1 MAIIIAVANQKG
13 GVGKSTTVVNL
24 AACLGMKKKKVLC
37 VDMDAQGNTTSGF
50 GIRKKSVEV
59 STYDALLGLRRI
71 QEAVIETEFKNV
83 WLVPAT
89 SALAA
94 ADIELI
100 EVDNMQKRMKM
111 QLLTIKQDYDFILL
125 DCPPSLSLI
134 PINALCACDTV
145 LVPMTCEYFALEGL
159 SQLVESIR
167 LVKQRYNPT
176 IDIEGILFTMFDSRL
191 NLTAQVVSEVK
202 KHFPKK
208 LFNTVIPRNV
218 RISEAPSFGKPVI
231 YYDKASRGAEA
242 YEAFTNE
249 LLKRHKESKENKE
262 NKELQES
269 NS

>member
-1 MAIIIAVANQKG
+1 MATIIAVANQKG

-24 AACLGMKKKKVLC
+24 AACLGLKKKKVLC
-37 VDMDAQGNTTSGF
+37 VDMDAQGNTTSSF
-50 GIRKKSVEV
+50 GIKKKSVEV
-59 STYDALLGLRRI
+59 STYDVLLGLRRV
-71 QEAVIETEFKNV
+71 QEAVMETEFKNV

-89 SALAA
+89 SSLAA

-100 EVDNMQKRMKM
+100 EVENMQKRMKM
-111 QLLTIKQDYDFILL
+111 QLLTIKQDYDYILL

-159 SQLVESIR
+159 SQLVDSIR

-191 NLTAQVVSEVK
+191 NLTAQVVNEVK
-202 KHFPKK
+202 NYFPKK
-208 LFNTVIPRNV
+208 TFNTVIPRNV
-218 RISEAPSFGKPVI
+218 RISEAPSFGQPVI

-249 LLKRHKESKENKE
+249 LLKRHKEK
-262 NKELQES
+262 
-269 NS
+269 

>member
-1 MAIIIAVANQKG
+1 MAMVIAVANQKG

-50 GIRKKSVEV
+50 GIRKKNVDVTTYEV
-59 STYDALLGLRRI
+59 LLGLRRI
-71 QEAVIETEFKNV
+71 QDAIIKTEFDNV
-83 WLVPAT
+83 SLVPAT

-111 QLLTIKQDYDFILL
+111 QLLTVKQDYDYILL

-145 LVPMTCEYFALEGL
+145 LVPMTCEYFAMEGL

-176 IDIEGILFTMFDSRL
+176 IDIEGILFTMFDGRL
-191 NLTAQVVSEVK
+191 NLTTQVVNEVK

-218 RISEAPSFGKPVI
+218 RISEAPSFGKPVV
-231 YYDKASRGAEA
+231 YYDKSSRGAEA
-242 YEAFTNE
+242 YMAFTQE
-249 LLKRHKESKENKE
+249 MLKRHKALAKK
-262 NKELQES
+262 
-269 NS
+269 

>member
-1 MAIIIAVANQKG
+1 MAIVIAVANQKG

-24 AACLGMKKKKVLC
+24 AACLGMKNKKVLC
-37 VDMDAQGNTTSGF
+37 ADMDAQGNTTSSF
-50 GIRKKSVEV
+50 GIKKKSVEI
-59 STYDALLGLRRI
+59 STYDVLLGLRRI
-71 QEAVIETEFKNV
+71 NEAVIKTDFKNV
-83 WLVPAT
+83 SLVPAT

-111 QLLTIKQDYDFILL
+111 QILTIKQDYDYILL

-191 NLTAQVVSEVK
+191 NLTAQVVNEVK
-202 KHFPKK
+202 RHFPKK
-208 LFNTVIPRNV
+208 TFNTVIPRNV
-218 RISEAPSFGKPVI
+218 RISEAPSFGKPVV

-242 YEAFTNE
+242 YEAFTAE
-249 LLKRHKESKENKE
+249 FLKRHKEQTKA
-262 NKELQES
+262 
-269 NS
+269 

>member
-1 MAIIIAVANQKG
+1 MAIVIAVANQKG

-50 GIRKKSVEV
+50 GIRKKNVEV
-59 STYDALLGLRRI
+59 STYDVLLGLRRI
-71 QEAVIETEFKNV
+71 QDAIIKTEFDNV
-83 WLVPAT
+83 SLVPAT
-89 SALAA
+89 AALAA

-111 QLLTIKQDYDFILL
+111 QLLTVKQDYDYIFL

-145 LVPMTCEYFALEGL
+145 LVPMTCEYFAMEGL
-159 SQLVESIR
+159 SQLIESIR

-176 IDIEGILFTMFDSRL
+176 IDIEGILFTMFDGRL
-191 NLTAQVVSEVK
+191 NLTTQVVNEVK

-218 RISEAPSFGKPVI
+218 RISEAPSFGKPVV
-231 YYDKASRGAEA
+231 YYDKSSRGAEA
-242 YEAFTNE
+242 YMALTQEM
-249 LLKRHKESKENKE
+249 LKRHKALAKK
-262 NKELQES
+262 
-269 NS
+269 

>member
-1 MAIIIAVANQKG
+1 MSVVIAVANQKG

-24 AACLGMKKKKVLC
+24 AACLGLKKKKVLC

-50 GIRKKSVEV
+50 GVKKKSIGA
-59 STYDALLGLRRI
+59 STYDVLLGLRRV
-71 QEAVIETEFKNV
+71 QEAVIKTEFDNV

-89 SALAA
+89 STLAA

-111 QLLTIKQDYDFILL
+111 QLLTIRQDYDYILL

-159 SQLVESIR
+159 SQLIESIR

-191 NLTAQVVSEVK
+191 NLTAQVVGEVK

-208 LFNTVIPRNV
+208 MFNTVIPRNV
-218 RISEAPSFGKPVI
+218 RISEAPSFGKPVV
-231 YYDKASRGAEA
+231 YYDKASRGSEA
-242 YEAFTNE
+242 YIALADEM
-249 LLKRHKESKENKE
+249 LKRHKPVKK
-262 NKELQES
+262 Q
-269 NS
+269 

>member
-1 MAIIIAVANQKG
+1 MGAVIAVANQKG

-24 AACLGMKKKKVLC
+24 AACLGLKGKTVLC
-37 VDMDAQGNTTSGF
+37 VDMDAQGNTTSSF
-50 GIRKKSVEV
+50 GIRKKNIVV
-59 STYDALLGLRRI
+59 STYDVLLGIRRI
-71 QEAVIETEFKNV
+71 QEGVIKTDFDNV

-111 QLLTIKQDYDFILL
+111 QLLTIRQDYDYILL

-159 SQLVESIR
+159 SQLIESIR

-191 NLTAQVVSEVK
+191 NLTSQVVGEVK

-208 LFNTVIPRNV
+208 LFKTVIPRNV

-231 YYDKASRGAEA
+231 YYDKISRGAEA
-242 YEAFTNE
+242 YDAFTDE
-249 LLKRHKESKENKE
+249 LLKRHSK
-262 NKELQES
+262 
-269 NS
+269 

>member
-1 MAIIIAVANQKG
+1 MSIVIAVANQKG

-24 AACLGMKKKKVLC
+24 AACLGLKKKKVLC

-50 GIRKKSVEV
+50 GVKKKSIGA
-59 STYDALLGLRRI
+59 STYDVLLGLRRI
-71 QEAVIETEFKNV
+71 QEAVVKTEFDNV

-111 QLLTIKQDYDFILL
+111 QLLTIRQDYDYILL

-159 SQLVESIR
+159 SQLIESIR

-176 IDIEGILFTMFDSRL
+176 IDIEGILFTMYDSRL
-191 NLTAQVVSEVK
+191 NLTSQVVSEVK

-208 LFNTVIPRNV
+208 MFNTVIPRNV
-218 RISEAPSFGKPVI
+218 RISEAPSFGKPVV

-242 YEAFTNE
+242 YITLTDEM
-249 LLKRHKESKENKE
+249 LKRHKAEAKVKN
-262 NKELQES
+262 
-269 NS
+269 